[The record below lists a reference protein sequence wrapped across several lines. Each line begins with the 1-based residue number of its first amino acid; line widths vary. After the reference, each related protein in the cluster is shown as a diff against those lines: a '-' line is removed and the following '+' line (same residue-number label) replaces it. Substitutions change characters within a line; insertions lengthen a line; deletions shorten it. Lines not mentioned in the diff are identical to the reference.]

1 MYAARARAPVH
12 ASVARASGRHDLDG
26 AGAPPRAGSGQ
37 PANPD
42 RRAAHVR
49 LQQRLSDLAANL
61 TGYAVGFCCS
71 YGLNRLWTFAD
82 RGAVSR
88 SLWRFALVCAVAY
101 GANLMVLFAARGAMG
116 PETFLPHV
124 AGSIT
129 YTVVGYLGS
138 RYFAFKK
145 MSGIRL
151 TDATTSI

>member
-1 MYAARARAPVH
+1 MLRRHKIDAALIPW
-12 ASVARASGRHDLDG
+12 VAL
-26 AGAPPRAGSGQ
+26 
-37 PANPD
+37 AN
-42 RRAAHVR
+42 AACR
-49 LQQRLSDLAANL
+49 EKA
-61 TGYAVGFCCS
+61 
-71 YGLNRLWTFAD
+71 
-82 RGAVSR
+82 
-88 SLWRFALVCAVAY
+88 
-101 GANLMVLFAARGAMG
+101 AARGAMG